1 MDRITVLFKRFQ
13 PAGLLSVAA
22 WTLIAASSPAVAAT
36 VVTYTDVAAFQS
48 AIQPGY
54 YLENFDSLTP
64 GQTLD
69 PITWDIVP
77 MSFSSLDGAFS
88 YTADA
93 PGDSIF
99 IVQDPNNLSAQSLS
113 TNSPGFDMII
123 TFASGIRA
131 VGGNFF
137 ATDISGY
144 VSSGL
149 VTITLGDGT
158 TQTLTDPLGTDFG
171 GFTSIDSDISSLTIS
186 AAPDPLQ
193 DPLLTPVYGTVDNFY
208 AGTVTPTA
216 PEPQSIFLLLGGL
229 TAGGVLQ
236 LRRRRNT

>member
-22 WTLIAASSPAVAAT
+22 WTLLAASSPAVAAT
-36 VVTYTDVAAFQS
+36 VVTYTDVAVFQN
-48 AIQPGY
+48 ALQPGY

-77 MSFSSLDGAFS
+77 LSFSSLDGAFS
-88 YTADA
+88 YTVDA
-93 PGDSIF
+93 PGDSLF
-99 IVQDPNNLSAQSLS
+99 VVQDPDNLSAQSLS
-113 TNSPGFDMII
+113 TNSPGFDMIF

-137 ATDISGY
+137 ATDINGY
-144 VSSGL
+144 VNSGL

-158 TQTLTDPLGTDFG
+158 TQTLTDPLGTGFG
-171 GFTSIDSDISSLTIS
+171 GFTSIDSDISSLTVS

-193 DPLLTPVYGTVDNFY
+193 DPLLTPVYGTLDNFY
-208 AGTVTPTA
+208 TGAVVT
-216 PEPQSIFLLLGGL
+216 PEPQSVFLLLGGL
-229 TAGGVLQ
+229 AAGALR
-236 LRRRRNT
+236 LRRRRRNTH

>member
-22 WTLIAASSPAVAAT
+22 WTLLAASSPAVAAT

-54 YLENFDSLTP
+54 YLENFDSITP
-64 GQTLD
+64 GQSLD
-69 PITWDIVP
+69 PSGNNIVP
-77 MSFSSLDGAFS
+77 LSFSSLDGAYS

-93 PGDSIF
+93 PGDSLF
-99 IVQDPNNLSAQSLS
+99 VVQDPNDVAAQSLS
-113 TNSPGFDMII
+113 TNSPGFNMIF

-137 ATDISGY
+137 ATNIDGY
-144 VSSGL
+144 VTSGL
-149 VTITLGDGT
+149 ITITLGDGT

-171 GFTSIDSDISSLTIS
+171 GFTSIGSDISSLTVS

-208 AGTVTPTA
+208 TGTTVT
-216 PEPQSIFLLLGGL
+216 PEPQSVFLLLGGL
-229 TAGGVLQ
+229 AAGVLQ
-236 LRRRRNT
+236 LRRRRKA

>member
-22 WTLIAASSPAVAAT
+22 WTLLAASSPAVAAT
-36 VVTYTDVAAFQS
+36 VVTYTDVAAFQNVL
-48 AIQPGY
+48 QPGF

-69 PITWDIVP
+69 PSGNIIP

-88 YTADA
+88 YTVDA
-93 PGDSIF
+93 PGDSLF
-99 IVQDPNNLSAQSLS
+99 VVQDPDALSAQSLS
-113 TNSPGFDMII
+113 TNSPGFDMIF

-137 ATDISGY
+137 ATDINGY
-144 VSSGL
+144 VNSGL
-149 VTITLGDGT
+149 VMITLGDGT
-158 TQTLTDPLGTDFG
+158 TQTLTDPLGTGFG
-171 GFTSIDSDISSLTIS
+171 GFTSIDSDISSLTVS

-193 DPLLTPVYGTVDNFY
+193 DPLLTPVYGTLDNFY
-208 AGTVTPTA
+208 TGTTVT
-216 PEPQSIFLLLGGL
+216 PEPQSVFLLIGGL
-229 TAGGVLQ
+229 AAGVLQ
-236 LRRRRNT
+236 LRRRRNTH